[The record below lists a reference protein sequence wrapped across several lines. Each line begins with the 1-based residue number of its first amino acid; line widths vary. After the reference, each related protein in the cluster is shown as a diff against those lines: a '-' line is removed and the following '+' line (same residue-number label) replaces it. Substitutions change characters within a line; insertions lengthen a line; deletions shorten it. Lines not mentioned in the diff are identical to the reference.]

1 MMAEETIIT
10 MDIDKIEVQ
19 ASQDSETA
27 AMR

>member
-10 MDIDKIEVQ
+10 MDIDKSEVQ
-19 ASQDSETA
+19 ASEDSETA